1 MARWR
6 GAVGVAWVKID
17 DHFDEH
23 PKLAAVG
30 PIGWGVWLAGLAYA
44 NRNLTDGFIPHA
56 IAEGIGGRWRVRIP
70 QGDGREQV
78 WRINR
83 SSGMHG
89 EDLESEWIAA
99 LLVQERLW
107 EEVPGGYLIHDYA
120 DYQPTREEAQSLSV
134 KRSEAGAK
142 GAQAKHQQVAKQ
154 TPGKLPSKPLAN
166 DMQTPGKLPS
176 KPLANDMAKVCPVPV
191 PVPDPDPEVR
201 EPLASLGAVPPA
213 GDPGPAPVTLFVDPR
228 SEAQA
233 LATGVYDALM
243 AAGRRPAD
251 QRWMG
256 KAIGQIKQLTPN
268 ARSELPEMI
277 SWALSSEAP
286 GYVATWISKCDF
298 GLAIDS
304 YGRALTRASPPSAEP
319 RGFAGIRE
327 FLADVGAGGELR

>member
-1 MARWR
+1 M
-6 GAVGVAWVKID
+6 AWVKID

-30 PIGWGVWLAGLAYA
+30 PIGWGVWLAGLAYC

-56 IAEGIGGRWRVRIP
+56 IAEGIGGKWRVRIP

-78 WRINR
+78 WKVSR

-89 EDLESEWIAA
+89 EDLDSEWVAA
-99 LLVQERLW
+99 LLVRERLW
-107 EEVPGGYLIHDYA
+107 EEVPGGYVVHDYT

-142 GAQAKHQQVAKQ
+142 GAQAKRQQVAKQ
-154 TPGKLPSKPLAN
+154 TPGKLPSKH
-166 DMQTPGKLPS
+166 
-176 KPLANDMAKVCPVPV
+176 LANDMAKVCPVPV
-191 PVPDPDPEVR
+191 PDPDPDPVPDPDPDPEVR

-256 KAIGQIKQLTPN
+256 KAIGRIKQLTPN